1 MRPGSGSWM
10 LRGSMPDD
18 YYASYSDPAVH
29 RTMIGDHART
39 DAFRRAIAEVVR
51 PGDTVLDV
59 GTGTGILSFFAAR
72 AGAERIY
79 AVDNSSIL
87 EVARRLAIANEL
99 DDRIHF
105 IREPIETALI
115 EEQVDVLVSEWLG
128 FFALTETMFKS
139 FVVGRDRFLAPGGK
153 MIPSAVRLFLAP
165 IESADLHVRDG
176 TGFWERPIHG
186 FDYSEM
192 VQYEVDN
199 LVTTS
204 RSISQSAYLAP
215 PVELVAIDCVQDSV
229 EAYFFDSKVEMV
241 VERNGTLHGFAGHFD
256 AVLSPSVTLST
267 SSYSDWTH
275 WRQSFF
281 PIRSVPVE
289 KGDRLTVHM
298 RATDPQEGDKR
309 LPIYFL
315 DCEIH
320 RGTLRT
326 AKFFYCHH
334 ASCE

>member
-1 MRPGSGSWM
+1 
-10 LRGSMPDD
+10 MPDD

-39 DAFRRAIAEVVR
+39 DAFRRAIGEVVQ
-51 PGDTVLDV
+51 PGCTVLDV

-72 AGAERIY
+72 AGAERVY
-79 AVDNSSIL
+79 AVDNSSIIDL
-87 EVARRLAIANEL
+87 ARRLALANGL
-99 DDRIHF
+99 DNKIQF
-105 IREPIETALI
+105 IREPIESAPV
-115 EEQVDVLVSEWLG
+115 EEQVDVIVSEWLG

-139 FVVGRDRFLAPGGK
+139 FVKGRDRLLAPGGTT
-153 MIPSAVRLFLAP
+153 IPSAVHMFLAP
-165 IESADLHVRDG
+165 IESADLHVREG

-186 FDYSEM
+186 LDFTE
-192 VQYEVDN
+192 VIKYEVDN
-199 LVTTS
+199 FVTTS
-204 RSISQSAYLAP
+204 RSISQSAYLAEP
-215 PVELVAIDCVQDSV
+215 TELVAIDCVKASIEDF
-229 EAYFFDSKVEMV
+229 FFDCEVEIV
-241 VERNGTLHGFAGHFD
+241 VERTGTIHGFAGHFD

-281 PIRSVPVE
+281 PIRAVHVD
-289 KGDRLTVHM
+289 KGDRMTVKM
-298 RATDPQEGDKR
+298 RATDPMDGDKR

-320 RGTLRT
+320 RGAVQT